1 MKIYPCS
8 ITGYWSCEEFF
19 LSFFSFSF
27 LKHYYAAYYFFFALL
42 WLDIFFTRIFLYDTK
57 LGYYYA
63 TKLGVLE
70 SLFPRDKS
78 CDLWRNDMFFFL
90 FFFSFSLFEARN
102 TLCLGVFTVYV
113 GLRKLLLCVTC
124 FISLDLFHDIE
135 TDVVSKE
142 IRTASLLKIK

>member
-19 LSFFSFSF
+19 LSFFPSLFWNTVTPLIIFSLLFFGQISF
-27 LKHYYAAYYFFFALL
+27 LHVSFYTIRN
-42 WLDIFFTRIFLYDTK
+42 WDTVTRQNS
-57 LGYYYA
+57 
-63 TKLGVLE
+63 E
-70 SLFPRDKS
+70 SLRVSFHEINLAIFDVTI
-78 CDLWRNDMFFFL
+78 CFFS